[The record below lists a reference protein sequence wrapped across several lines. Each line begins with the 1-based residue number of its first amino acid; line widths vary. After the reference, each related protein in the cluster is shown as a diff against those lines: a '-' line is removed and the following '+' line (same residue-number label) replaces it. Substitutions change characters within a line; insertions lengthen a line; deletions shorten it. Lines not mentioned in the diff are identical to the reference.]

1 MAKYCFYCG
10 QELAPG
16 EKCKCRRPNGTVPP
30 KEERGQSGGT
40 GAQKNRES
48 AKAGK
53 NDASF
58 GPKIKR
64 SGKER
69 SSRPGFRLRTFTD
82 QLRTLFPTFSSGAM
96 SFAGYLL
103 RPATKIRQESLRA
116 KRPFSLVTIAVF
128 SVMTALL
135 GVLLVY
141 SGSHLFTGMMDSIF
155 GSEALEFCRNHP
167 APSFFALMILT
178 LLFILILT
186 LGFYLTSR
194 IGSRKP
200 TFRKTLD
207 LVSISL
213 VYVQITEIIL
223 LITVLLGGR
232 SSISFLFIGLILL
245 GVAQLL
251 AFRNALGL
259 SEDHIFMMILGI
271 YTATYLVAKLMI
283 FGLVTVFFPA

>member
-1 MAKYCFYCG
+1 MAKFCFYCG

-16 EKCKCRRPNGTVPP
+16 EKCKCRHTNGTVPP
-30 KEERGQSGGT
+30 KEANRRSGGSSAQQTANSSKT
-40 GAQKNRES
+40 GKS
-48 AKAGK
+48 
-53 NDASF
+53 DPAS
-58 GPKIKR
+58 GPKIR
-64 SGKER
+64 QSRKEK
-69 SSRPGFRLRTFTD
+69 SARPSFRLRTFTD

-116 KRPFSLVTIAVF
+116 KRPFSIVTIAVF

-135 GVLLVY
+135 GVVLVY

-155 GSEALEFCRNHP
+155 GRQAVEFCKNYP
-167 APSFFALMILT
+167 APAFIAMALLA
-178 LLFILILT
+178 LLFIMILT

-194 IGSRKP
+194 FGSRKP

-213 VYVQITEIIL
+213 VYVQIPEIIL
-223 LITVLLGGR
+223 LITILLGGR

-245 GVAQLL
+245 GLAQLL

-259 SEDHIFMMILGI
+259 SEDNIFLMILGI
-271 YTATYLVAKLMI
+271 YSMTYLIAK
-283 FGLVTVFFPA
+283 FLVFILISAFFPT